1 MANKAIKALMKL
13 FENIIKAPIKRFWHS
28 FEKNMAKKDYLQIVL
43 SLLISLICL
52 LGIGFLLILVIVHAS
67 EYILTH
73 PFPFAVIAGV
83 IALYFYVA
91 DEKNEEKTTKETH
104 AENNVQ
110 KLRDQAEKAYAPM
123 ANVIFQC
130 LMSCAKDI
138 SARAPV
144 FMKEIEV
151 PEGHYVIREEYGIFL
166 YQFKIDKEDMHTTY
180 DEGILQEFTNN
191 IQYTLHSKLHADAFP
206 SIKLHD
212 FQDKYGN
219 IYDGIVIVNVTDFG
233 RYLLIHTAYASDAYS
248 DYNIIRQRKVNE
260 EIGSHD
266 TEDWD
271 SQK

>member
-1 MANKAIKALMKL
+1 MASKAFKAIIKL
-13 FENIIKAPIKRFWHS
+13 VENLIKAPIKRFWRS
-28 FEKNMAKKDYLQIVL
+28 FEKSLAKKDYLQIFL

-52 LGIGFLLILVIVHAS
+52 LGIGFLLVIVFIKIT
-67 EYILTH
+67 EIVLTH
-73 PFPFAVIAGV
+73 PLPFAAVAGV
-83 IALYFYVA
+83 IAMYFHVA
-91 DEKNEEKTTKETH
+91 EEKKEEKKTEITSK
-104 AENNVQ
+104 ENTIQ
-110 KLRDQAEKAYAPM
+110 RLREQAEKGYAPM

-233 RYLLIHTAYASDAYS
+233 RYFLIHTAYASDAYS

-260 EIGSHD
+260 EVGSHD

-271 SQK
+271 SKK

>member
-1 MANKAIKALMKL
+1 MASKAFKAIIKL
-13 FENIIKAPIKRFWHS
+13 VENLIKAPIKRFWKS
-28 FEKNMAKKDYLQIVL
+28 FEGSCAERDYLHIVM
-43 SLLISLICL
+43 SLIVSLICL
-52 LGIGFLLILVIVHAS
+52 AGIGFLFVIIAVKATEIILS
-67 EYILTH
+67 N
-73 PFPFAVIAGV
+73 PFPFAVIAAIV
-83 IALYFYVA
+83 ALYFHVA
-91 DEKNEEKTTKETH
+91 DEKKDKSKADVIATDSVVEQLKK
-104 AENNVQ
+104 
-110 KLRDQAEKAYAPM
+110 QASSGYPAM

-130 LMSCAKDI
+130 LMCCAKDI

-180 DEGILQEFTNN
+180 DEGILQEIANN

-233 RYLLIHTAYASDAYS
+233 KYFLIHTAYASDAYS
-248 DYNIIRQRKVNE
+248 DYNIIRQRNASG
-260 EIGSHD
+260 EIESHD

-271 SQK
+271 NKK